1 MLEQLQ
7 VLPQSLQ
14 VRPLIMD
21 LRFLYEFDGISVAE
35 DQECL
40 PDGSL
45 LDHAHDQM
53 VVELY
58 G

>member
-1 MLEQLQ
+1 
-7 VLPQSLQ
+7 
-14 VRPLIMD
+14 MD